1 MKRFIGFFLK
11 LLLKIAGIALG
22 LFVVTFAAYYF
33 NLDMKLVRSV
43 VVPLLDRHY
52 DSVHREQTI

>member
-1 MKRFIGFFLK
+1 MKTIAKLIGLGS
-11 LLLKIAGIALG
+11 AALAA
-22 LFVVTFAAYYF
+22 LFAVYYF

>member
-1 MKRFIGFFLK
+1 MRRFIGFFLK

-33 NLDMKLVRSV
+33 NLDMKLTSLIE
-43 VVPLLDRHY
+43 PFFEKHY
-52 DSVHREQTI
+52 DSLERKQYI